1 MKTKRRSL
9 LRAGPLALLL
19 AGLTSPVLAQVSAS
33 VTGTVTDHTGA
44 VLAKASVAAVSRDT
58 GVEYPTKSNDAG
70 VYVIQGL
77 PIGHYVV
84 KAASAGFK
92 PLTTNA
98 ITLETGQTA
107 KVNLKLELGAV
118 TEQIEVVGVNPILQT
133 ENAVVGE
140 VISGSTVL
148 AMPLNGR
155 NFSSLALLVPGV
167 QTHAPD
173 TFNNPKQGTDSGR
186 PYVNGQR
193 EQANNYTIDGID
205 MNEAVDNTV
214 AYYPS
219 PDSIAEMKIET
230 NNYSAEFGNAAG
242 GIISAVIRSGSN
254 ELHGGLFEFGRNDAF
269 DANSWSN
276 NRSGASKAKLKQNI
290 FGATLSGPIAKNKLF
305 FFADYQGQIVSQPGA
320 GTASVA
326 PAAWRNGDFSGLSI
340 PIIDPLTGKQFPG
353 NVIPRNRISPVANN
367 LFANTTNYPLPN
379 RNVDP
384 ALGNYVHD
392 QEQGTHNHQGDLKI
406 NANLGPNDN
415 MFVRGTVGHYNIGTV
430 QPVYPLQF
438 GGTFVS
444 DVQNVAVNWTHTF
457 GPTAVNEA
465 RVGFNHNTFNDSPG
479 DPAGVGN
486 YNAVIGIPGGQAI
499 PGLANLG
506 FDGGGISGVGT
517 AGGGHN
523 ANNKVYQ
530 FSEKLSFSKD
540 RHFLSVGGSFL
551 HYNMTQ
557 LYDTNSGVLG
567 QYFFDGTVTGLP
579 FADFLL
585 DRVARK
591 SVAVTD
597 TGTPLQPWTQ
607 LQNRIGLFIQDDFKP
622 TANLTLNLGL
632 HWEYSSQLKEAN
644 NRQENFDLTNGG
656 VRISATDSNPTAG
669 LKNYYGGFAP
679 RLGFA
684 WSATPRTVVRGGFA
698 IVRYMEGTGANCRLT
713 LNPTF
718 GVDTLQ
724 TYAGSTG
731 SMAEGFSDVPPSTQ
745 VRAWQL
751 DIEPQLTKQ
760 WNVFLQHELTNT
772 MSVNVG
778 YVGSRATHVVA
789 FDNANQPT
797 NSLGSGPVP
806 FPQLAFIR
814 YTSDAAVANYDA
826 LQASVRRRKSNGLE
840 FLASYTF
847 SKALTDNQGFYGP
860 GWNGSRSAD
869 QNTVGFFGDG
879 NTDFYN
885 KTLDYGRPWFS
896 AKHTASLSII
906 YDLPIGKDRSV
917 GKDWSGVT
925 QALLGGWNVS
935 GILTVRS
942 GLPVTVTN
950 GWGLPF
956 MQTRPDIVG
965 DPKPT
970 NQDWNSWIS
979 PTAFANPAPSTYGN
993 SGVGIMDG
1001 PGFYNLDAG
1010 LDKAFQL
1017 GGTRALTFRLEAFN
1031 VLNHPNKG
1039 LPNRN
1044 WGDPSTFGTI
1054 TQTANGQRI
1063 VEFVIRFAF

>member
-1 MKTKRRSL
+1 MKTKRRSWWK
-9 LRAGPLALLL
+9 AGSLALML
-19 AGLTSPVLAQVSAS
+19 AGLTSPVLGQVSAS
-33 VTGTVTDHTGA
+33 LTGTVADNTGA
-44 VLAKASVAAVSRDT
+44 ILAKASVAAVSRDT

-70 VYVIQGL
+70 VYVITGL
-77 PIGHYVV
+77 PIGRYVV
-84 KAASAGFK
+84 KAEAAGFK
-92 PLTTNA
+92 AVTTNA

-107 KVNLKLELGAV
+107 RVNLKLEVGGV
-118 TEQIEVVGVNPILQT
+118 TEQVEVTSVNPILQT

-140 VISGSTVL
+140 VISGSTVV

-155 NFSSLALLVPGV
+155 NFSQLALLVPGV

-173 TFNNPKQGTDSGR
+173 TFTNPKQGTDSGR

-193 EQANNYTIDGID
+193 EQANNYMIDGID

-219 PDSIAEMKIET
+219 PDAIAEMKIET

-242 GIISAVIRSGSN
+242 GIISAVIKSGSN
-254 ELHGGLFEFGRNDAF
+254 EFHGSAFEFGRKDSL
-269 DANSWSN
+269 DANSWAN
-276 NRSGASKAKLKQNI
+276 NRSSASKAKLTQNI
-290 FGATLSGPIAKNKLF
+290 FGATLGGPLMKNKVF
-305 FFADYQGQIVSQPGA
+305 FFADYQGQIVDQPGD

-326 PAAWRNGDFSGLSI
+326 PEAWRNGDFSSLSTR
-340 PIIDPLTGKQFPG
+340 IIDPLTGQQFPG
-353 NVIPRNRISPVANN
+353 NIIPQTRISPIAKN
-367 LFANTTNYPLPN
+367 LFSNTTAYPLPN

-384 ALGNYVHD
+384 SLGNYVHG
-392 QEQGTHNHQGDLKI
+392 QANGAHNHQGDLRI
-406 NANLGPNDN
+406 DANLGPADN
-415 MFVRGTVGHYNIGTV
+415 MFVRTTLGHYNNGSTEDV
-430 QPVYPLQF
+430 FPLQF

-444 DVQNVAVNWTHTF
+444 DTQNVAANWTHVF
-457 GPTAVNEA
+457 GPTSVNDLRA
-465 RVGFNHNTFNDSPG
+465 GFNHNTFDAAPG
-479 DPAGVGN
+479 DLANLGN

-499 PGLANLG
+499 AGLANLA
-506 FDGGGISGVGT
+506 FDGGGVSGVGT

-523 ANNKVYQ
+523 ANNKVYEL
-530 FSEKLSFSKD
+530 SDKMSFSKGQ
-540 RHFLSVGGSFL
+540 HFLSVGGSFL

-557 LYDTNSGVLG
+557 LYFTNSGVLG

-591 SVAVTD
+591 SVSVTD

-622 TANLTLNLGL
+622 TPTLTLNLGI

-656 VRISATDSNPTAG
+656 AKISASSSDPTAG

-679 RLGFA
+679 RVGFA
-684 WSATPRTVVRGGFA
+684 WTANPKTVLRGGFG

-724 TYAGSTG
+724 TYGGSTG
-731 SMAEGFSDVPPSTQ
+731 SMGVGFADVPPSTQ

-751 DIEPQLTKQ
+751 DIQPQLTKQ
-760 WNVFLQHELTNT
+760 WNVFVQRELTSA
-772 MSVNVG
+772 MSLNVG

-789 FDNANQPT
+789 FDNANQA
-797 NSLGSGPVP
+797 SAFGGPNP
-806 FPQLAFIR
+806 FPQLSFIR
-814 YTSDAAVANYDA
+814 YTSDAAVVNYDA
-826 LQASVRRRKSNGLE
+826 LQTSLRRRKSNGLE

-860 GWNGSRSAD
+860 GWNGGRSAD
-869 QNTVGFFGDG
+869 QGTVGFFGDG
-879 NTDFYN
+879 NTNIYD
-885 KTLDYGRPWFS
+885 KMLDYGRPWFS
-896 AKHTASLSII
+896 AKHTGSLSFI
-906 YDLPIGKDRSV
+906 YDVPLGKGRSV

-956 MQTRPDIVG
+956 MQTRPDIIG
-965 DPKPT
+965 DPKPANQGWT
-970 NQDWNSWIS
+970 NWIS
-979 PTAFANPAPSTYGN
+979 PAAFANPAPNTYGN

-1001 PGFYNLDAG
+1001 PGFYNLDTG
-1010 LDKAFQL
+1010 LDKSFDL
-1017 GGTRALTFRLEAFN
+1017 GRSRALTFRLEAFN
-1031 VLNHPNKG
+1031 VLNHSNKG

-1044 WGDPSTFGTI
+1044 WGDPGTFGTI
-1054 TQTANGQRI
+1054 TQTANSQRI
-1063 VEFVIRFAF
+1063 LEFVIRLGF